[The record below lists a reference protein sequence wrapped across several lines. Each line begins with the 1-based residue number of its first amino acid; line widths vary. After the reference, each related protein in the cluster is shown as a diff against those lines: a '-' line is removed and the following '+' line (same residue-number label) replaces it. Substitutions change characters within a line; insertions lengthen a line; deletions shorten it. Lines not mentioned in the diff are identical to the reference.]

1 MHRRSRY
8 LQTFDFRRYVQHLNE
23 TVSERSDFRISRSLC
38 VRMHRSMLDLW
49 HWNLLEVKML
59 MSYFGAIK
67 NVNILHNVQAQNRHN
82 HHTAKQRRGD
92 RLHHGCDG
100 GHLQSVDVLAEIE
113 PFFGYTACTWFDE
126 IYLFCDMMCVFV
138 HLGCTNLH
146 IFIMLRG
153 EWEI

>member
-1 MHRRSRY
+1 MKP
-8 LQTFDFRRYVQHLNE
+8 FPKD
-23 TVSERSDFRISRSLC
+23 RISEYPEAYVSGCIDLC
-38 VRMHRSMLDLW
+38 WTCDI
-49 HWNLLEVKML
+49 WNLLEVKVF

-113 PFFGYTACTWFDE
+113 PFFGYTACT
-126 IYLFCDMMCVFV
+126 
-138 HLGCTNLH
+138 
-146 IFIMLRG
+146 
-153 EWEI
+153 